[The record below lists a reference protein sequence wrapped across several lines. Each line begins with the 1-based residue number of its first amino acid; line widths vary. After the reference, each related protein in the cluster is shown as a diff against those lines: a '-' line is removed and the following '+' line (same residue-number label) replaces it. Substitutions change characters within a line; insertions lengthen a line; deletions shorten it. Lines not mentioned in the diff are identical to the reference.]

1 MSQNRLSPLA
11 IIGLIFGGGIFLL
24 VVLVIFAL
32 ANIDPTAIG
41 EDEWTSDPSFGN
53 KIGEVEL
60 TGDLLDSREAVEQI
74 NHFKDAPG
82 IGAVL
87 IRIDSPG
94 GGVAVSQEIHDAVRS
109 CMQNGKPVIASMGSV
124 AASGGYYVAAACSL
138 IVANPGTITGSIGVI
153 MQYPQVKDLMD
164 KVGVGMVTVKS
175 GDFKDSG
182 NPFRKS
188 TDQDLDYFRSVIDD
202 AYQQFVEAVSSG
214 RKLPESEVR
223 SVAEGKIYTGR
234 QAYKLGL
241 VDTLG
246 SYDSAV
252 RLAAGLA
259 GIEGTPEVVR
269 KRPRESF
276 IDWLLG
282 AEEPAARTLVNR
294 LTADKPLIQY
304 RMLP

>member
-11 IIGLIFGGGIFLL
+11 IIGLIFGGGIILLALL
-24 VVLVIFAL
+24 VFYAL
-32 ANIDPTAIG
+32 INLDPMSGNEEGWTA
-41 EDEWTSDPSFGN
+41 DLQSGN

-60 TGDLLDSREAVEQI
+60 VGELFDSREAVEQL
-74 NHFKDAPG
+74 NRFRESPG
-82 IGAVL
+82 IGAIL
-87 IRIDSPG
+87 IRIDTPG
-94 GGVAVSQEIHDAVRS
+94 GGVAVSQEIHAAVLACRDD
-109 CMQNGKPVIASMGSV
+109 GKPVVASMGSV
-124 AASGGYYVAAACSL
+124 AASGGYYVASACSV

-153 MQYPQVKDLMD
+153 MQYPQVKELMD

-188 TDQDLDYFRSVIDD
+188 TDQDMTYFKAVIDD
-202 AYQQFVEAVSSG
+202 AYLQFVEAVSAG
-214 RKLPESEVR
+214 RGLTDSQVR
-223 SVAEGKIYTGR
+223 AVAEGKIYTGR
-234 QAYKLGL
+234 QARHLGL

-246 SYDSAV
+246 SYQAAIL
-252 RLAAGLA
+252 LAADLA

-269 KRPRESF
+269 KKNKESF
-276 IDWLLG
+276 IDWLWG
-282 AEEPAARTLVNR
+282 AEEPATKTIVTR